1 MNSRE
6 KYILQALQQT
16 GSISLSELSSTLG
29 VSLITIRKDVANL
42 EAKELVS
49 RQHGSVSLPYQYENN
64 QIPFSLREAFNEQDK
79 KLIAKAAATLIHPDD
94 AIALDSGTTTY
105 MIANE
110 IKSLPPVNI
119 VTNSIRAAM
128 ALEQS
133 HHTIFL
139 AGGQVLSRSM
149 CTVGPEAEKI
159 FYQIRP
165 DKVFIGTTGISSD
178 LNLTASLNIEV
189 GVKQAMIQVA
199 RQVILV
205 TSSQSFH
212 RNRMFI
218 FGSASQ
224 IHCIITTHPEPPAE
238 ILEQIAEHNIHL
250 VYADDPESVKSL
262 ENWDK
267 NMGRRNGI

>member
-1 MNSRE
+1 M
-6 KYILQALQQT
+6 
-16 GSISLSELSSTLG
+16 
-29 VSLITIRKDVANL
+29 
-42 EAKELVS
+42 
-49 RQHGSVSLPYQYENN
+49 
-64 QIPFSLREAFNEQDK
+64 
-79 KLIAKAAATLIHPDD
+79 
-94 AIALDSGTTTY
+94 
-105 MIANE
+105 
-110 IKSLPPVNI
+110 
-119 VTNSIRAAM
+119 
-128 ALEQS
+128 
-133 HHTIFL
+133 
-139 AGGQVLSRSM
+139 
-149 CTVGPEAEKI
+149 
-159 FYQIRP
+159 
-165 DKVFIGTTGISSD
+165 FIGTTGISSD